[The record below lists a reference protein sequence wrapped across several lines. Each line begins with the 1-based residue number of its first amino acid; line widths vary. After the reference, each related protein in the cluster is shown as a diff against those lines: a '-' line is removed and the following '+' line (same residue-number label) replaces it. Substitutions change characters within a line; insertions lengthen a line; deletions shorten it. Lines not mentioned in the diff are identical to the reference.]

1 MSHSVLQVIDHTPVL
16 IDDCGQYVEFT
27 AVVDDIVET
36 FAGSYDE
43 PRQFGPAVCTGRIL
57 LADDDA
63 PATRDDF
70 IALAHNVDPWTPS
83 LDLN

>member
-36 FAGSYDE
+36 SAGSYDE
-43 PRQFGPAVCTGRIL
+43 PREFGPAVCTGRIL

-63 PATRDDF
+63 PSSREDF
-70 IALAHNVDPWTPS
+70 IALAQLVEPWQPT